1 MRKFGTAAI
10 LAGGKSTRMGFDK
23 QLLKINE
30 KRLIDNLVSKLSVE
44 FEEIIVVTNNPQYYL
59 DFNFKLV
66 KDIIVGKG
74 PLSGIHAGLKESNSQ
89 FVYFIA
95 CDMPNINLKYIRY
108 MKYKIRDLDMD
119 IKACVTKFGVNIEP
133 FNGFYSKDIILNIED
148 YLVQGK
154 RSLNR
159 LIKQLQTYYVEEEE
173 ARMFSPNW
181 DMFLNLNTKEDL
193 EYFLKD
199 NCNIS

>member
-59 DFNFKLV
+59 DFNFKVV

>member
-59 DFNFKLV
+59 DFNFKVV

-148 YLVQGK
+148 YLAQGK